1 MPLHRSIC
9 PGRNPSRSALN
20 RGKTDFAE
28 TLGIP
33 SENGDGLNQL
43 HEIYYKND
51 GADLGMSEKILH
63 RALLSGRIYKICTLL
78 STDIV
83 ENIILSARAVSRK
96 ALLGAPCG
104 ACVACLWD
112 VAR

>member
-1 MPLHRSIC
+1 M
-9 PGRNPSRSALN
+9 
-20 RGKTDFAE
+20 
-28 TLGIP
+28 LGLA
-33 SENGDGLNQL
+33 SENRDSVNQL

-63 RALLSGRIYKICTLL
+63 RAPLSGRIYKICTLL

-83 ENIILSARAVSRK
+83 ENVILSARALSRK
-96 ALLGAPCG
+96 ALLDAACG
-104 ACVACLWD
+104 ACAGCLWD